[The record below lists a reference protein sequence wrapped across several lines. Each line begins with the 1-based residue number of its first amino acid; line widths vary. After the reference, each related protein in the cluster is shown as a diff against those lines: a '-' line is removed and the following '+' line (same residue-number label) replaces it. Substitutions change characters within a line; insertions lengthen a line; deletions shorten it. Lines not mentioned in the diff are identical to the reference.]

1 MNKAILR
8 VLLIE
13 DDPVDHQLIKL
24 SLSKSASAF
33 ELVWAQTLESGLLK
47 FGENTFDVVLTDLSL
62 PDSFGLET
70 VKKIRDYNRDV
81 PIVVLTTLNDNDV
94 RLIALSVG
102 AQDYFLKDEASP
114 HMLERAIRHAIQR
127 QESVVENQRLLTE
140 VETSRELLLKQK
152 VLLKKKN
159 RRLRKL
165 NQTAHRFVDN
175 VSHEFRTPLT
185 VIKDYV
191 SLVREGLV
199 GEINK
204 EQGQMLDIA
213 SIRTDELNNM
223 VDDMLD
229 VSKLEAGLLGAWR
242 RPCQLSD
249 IIECVCSPLAKKAA
263 VKGIHFEADVDPVL
277 PAIYCDSEKVGRVI
291 VNLVTNAMKFCG
303 NPGSVRLWTEERADQ
318 GEIIIGVT
326 DNGPGIDEEGLAEIF
341 QRFKQLKTQLDSS
354 TKGFGLGLNIAKEL
368 VDLNFG
374 EMSVESQVG
383 TGTTFSFSVPLN
395 NPSSVMTRY
404 LDRTQR
410 LTSSESVVAL
420 LFARIDEETADTD
433 KEDMDAF
440 FNFLLRTNDL
450 LFRTGSC
457 EWLFVLSIPCL
468 ELSEFVTRLENEW
481 EKTNRNRPFGPLPDY
496 QLNIEGKWK
505 INADSEEIHRHF
517 CRITQQPTVSTS
529 H

>member
-1 MNKAILR
+1 
-8 VLLIE
+8 
-13 DDPVDHQLIKL
+13 
-24 SLSKSASAF
+24 
-33 ELVWAQTLESGLLK
+33 
-47 FGENTFDVVLTDLSL
+47 
-62 PDSFGLET
+62 
-70 VKKIRDYNRDV
+70 
-81 PIVVLTTLNDNDV
+81 
-94 RLIALSVG
+94 
-102 AQDYFLKDEASP
+102 
-114 HMLERAIRHAIQR
+114 
-127 QESVVENQRLLTE
+127 
-140 VETSRELLLKQK
+140 
-152 VLLKKKN
+152 
-159 RRLRKL
+159 
-165 NQTAHRFVDN
+165 
-175 VSHEFRTPLT
+175 
-185 VIKDYV
+185 
-191 SLVREGLV
+191 
-199 GEINK
+199 
-204 EQGQMLDIA
+204 
-213 SIRTDELNNM
+213 
-223 VDDMLD
+223 
-229 VSKLEAGLLGAWR
+229 
-242 RPCQLSD
+242 
-249 IIECVCSPLAKKAA
+249 
-263 VKGIHFEADVDPVL
+263 
-277 PAIYCDSEKVGRVI
+277 
-291 VNLVTNAMKFCG
+291 MKFCG
-303 NPGSVRLWTEERADQ
+303 NPGSVRLWTEERAEQ
-318 GEIIIGVT
+318 GEIIIGVS

-374 EMSVESQVG
+374 EMSVESEVG

-420 LFARIDEETADTD
+420 VFARIDEETTDTD

-481 EKTNRNRPFGPLPDY
+481 EKTNRNRPFGPLPGY